1 MGLLRDEIKGFPEL
15 PGVYFFIDNK
25 NNIIY
30 IGKAKNIK
38 QRLLQHLNQSKELL
52 KKVSRI
58 EYKVLNSELEALI
71 TEAILIYKYKPFY
84 NIQFKYQKPLK
95 YIVLINK
102 DGVPYFDVAST
113 LNEDISFFVGP
124 FLNIY
129 NFESIKKTLGNL
141 FGIRLCKYNF
151 NRYKPNL
158 CMYYYSNYCSGIC
171 QNKID
176 LKQYFENL
184 EFAIKFLSKDKH
196 SIQNYITELY
206 RQLEILKENLEYEK
220 AIVLR
225 NKIKTLERYLS
236 NYIEDVERY
245 YIYFSSFSDDIIF
258 VALSKLYSNGLT
270 NILKDTQIFELK
282 NIKDLSKEQIL
293 LTTILEYIPNTNN
306 LKEIKTNFY
315 SENLVKILE
324 NFNNNESKFLEY
336 FKFLENS
343 QKSYDLNNI
352 NFKIIGLKLAA
363 LDQKEDKET
372 IDYLENLIR
381 NVYLKN
387 QKFNKENIIR
397 DLAKILNLKSINRIE
412 AIDVSHFYGENVY
425 GALIVFEKNKLKKEK
440 YRIFKLNNKFDDIS
454 NIKELLERRIK
465 YLINFEQYK
474 DKSLNLFPQVIL
486 IDGGRNQLVAAYQV
500 LSNYPQLLPIK
511 LLSIVKPDDKILL
524 LDLNY
529 NYLKYDI
536 LELDLKRTNIN
547 LWNFLRM
554 LRDQAHNY
562 ANSKRIKYSKLFS
575 L

>member
-151 NRYKPNL
+151 NKYKPNL

-529 NYLKYDI
+529 NHLKYDI

>member
-1 MGLLRDEIKGFPEL
+1 M
-15 PGVYFFIDNK
+15 
-25 NNIIY
+25 
-30 IGKAKNIK
+30 
-38 QRLLQHLNQSKELL
+38 
-52 KKVSRI
+52 
-58 EYKVLNSELEALI
+58 
-71 TEAILIYKYKPFY
+71 
-84 NIQFKYQKPLK
+84 
-95 YIVLINK
+95 IN
-102 DGVPYFDVAST
+102 
-113 LNEDISFFVGP
+113 
-124 FLNIY
+124 
-129 NFESIKKTLGNL
+129 
-141 FGIRLCKYNF
+141 
-151 NRYKPNL
+151 
-158 CMYYYSNYCSGIC
+158 
-171 QNKID
+171 
-176 LKQYFENL
+176 
-184 EFAIKFLSKDKH
+184 
-196 SIQNYITELY
+196 
-206 RQLEILKENLEYEK
+206 
-220 AIVLR
+220 
-225 NKIKTLERYLS
+225 
-236 NYIEDVERY
+236 
-245 YIYFSSFSDDIIF
+245 
-258 VALSKLYSNGLT
+258 
-270 NILKDTQIFELK
+270 LKDY
-282 NIKDLSKEQIL
+282 EQ
-293 LTTILEYIPNTNN
+293 
-306 LKEIKTNFY
+306 F
-315 SENLVKILE
+315 
-324 NFNNNESKFLEY
+324 
-336 FKFLENS
+336 
-343 QKSYDLNNI
+343 
-352 NFKIIGLKLAA
+352 IG
-363 LDQKEDKET
+363 KET

-529 NYLKYDI
+529 NHLKYDI

>member
-1 MGLLRDEIKGFPEL
+1 MRLLRDEIKGFPEL

-151 NRYKPNL
+151 NKYKPNL

-529 NYLKYDI
+529 NHLKYDI

>member
-38 QRLLQHLNQSKELL
+38 QRLIQHLNQSKELL

-529 NYLKYDI
+529 NHLKYDI

>member
-1 MGLLRDEIKGFPEL
+1 MRLLRDEIKGFPEL

-38 QRLLQHLNQSKELL
+38 QRLIQHLNQSKELL

-151 NRYKPNL
+151 NKYKPNL

-529 NYLKYDI
+529 NHLKYDI

>member
-425 GALIVFEKNKLKKEK
+425 GALIVLEKTKIKKSSHTPFLLTISLTE
-440 YRIFKLNNKFDDIS
+440 IF
-454 NIKELLERRIK
+454 
-465 YLINFEQYK
+465 
-474 DKSLNLFPQVIL
+474 LFL
-486 IDGGRNQLVAAYQV
+486 
-500 LSNYPQLLPIK
+500 
-511 LLSIVKPDDKILL
+511 
-524 LDLNY
+524 
-529 NYLKYDI
+529 
-536 LELDLKRTNIN
+536 
-547 LWNFLRM
+547 
-554 LRDQAHNY
+554 
-562 ANSKRIKYSKLFS
+562 
-575 L
+575 

>member
-1 MGLLRDEIKGFPEL
+1 MRLLRDEIKGFPEL

-529 NYLKYDI
+529 NHLKYDI

>member
-529 NYLKYDI
+529 NHLKYDI

>member
-1 MGLLRDEIKGFPEL
+1 MRLLRDEIKGFPEL

-38 QRLLQHLNQSKELL
+38 QRLIQHLNQSKELL

-151 NRYKPNL
+151 NKYKPNL

-220 AIVLR
+220 AIILR

-529 NYLKYDI
+529 NHLKYDI